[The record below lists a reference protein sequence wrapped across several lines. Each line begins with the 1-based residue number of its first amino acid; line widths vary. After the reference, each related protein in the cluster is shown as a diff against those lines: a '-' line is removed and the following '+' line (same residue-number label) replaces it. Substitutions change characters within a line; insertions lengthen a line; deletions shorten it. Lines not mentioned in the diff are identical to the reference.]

1 MSKPKKKPLYPTP
14 PNNKEWLYVGHYIDT
29 KGRYILKVGT
39 TNDLTR
45 RLREHNQHYRHAEEY
60 TLSKNDSFIYD
71 WYIPLSKYNTIRF
84 EDITRENWKQI
95 GIGEYVRN
103 DRFCCSHKPKEVKV
117 KIRKEYIVALD

>member
-1 MSKPKKKPLYPTP
+1 MPRPKKNPVYPTSP
-14 PNNKEWLYVGHYIDT
+14 KNKEWLYVGHYIDT
-29 KGRYILKVGT
+29 KGQYILKVGT
-39 TNDLTR
+39 TNNLAR
-45 RLREHNQHYRHAEEY
+45 RLQEHNQHYRHAEEY
-60 TLSKNDSFIYD
+60 TMPKKDSFIYD

-103 DRFCCSHKPKEVKV
+103 DRFCCPRKPKEVKV